1 MFGKHYALWISE
13 ETPNMF
19 VCHVIC
25 WWYKGVCGVWLP
37 STCWKY
43 TKFIIYCDKIGWKM
57 LVTFETVYN
66 EVSLAE
72 HTCDKR
78 DIPWSEKK

>member
-1 MFGKHYALWISE
+1 
-13 ETPNMF
+13 
-19 VCHVIC
+19 
-25 WWYKGVCGVWLP
+25 
-37 STCWKY
+37 
-43 TKFIIYCDKIGWKM
+43 M

-78 DIPWSEKK
+78 DIPWSEKNKYSIRFEKI